1 MQMSSPFQQLSA
13 ATIPPNA
20 LRIKEIEVETTT
32 MFVKVTPI
40 VGSELDEINEIWRTI
55 NIPHDD
61 FRNWLESEERLT
73 FESNTSDHTGAHV
86 QVQHEMSYTEYI
98 VSPPDGFYEDLI
110 DYLKYAGKITLP
122 YIPQA

>member
-1 MQMSSPFQQLSA
+1 MKMDSPFQQLTT

-20 LRIKEIEVETTT
+20 MRIKEIEVETTQD
-32 MFVKVTPI
+32 FIKVTPI
-40 VGSELDEINEIWRTI
+40 VGSELDEINEIRRTI
-55 NIPHDD
+55 NVRHDD

-73 FESNTSDHTGAHV
+73 FESNGSDHTGAHV
-86 QVQHEMSYTEYI
+86 QVQHEMDYGEYI
-98 VSPPDGFYEDLI
+98 VSPPDGFYTDLI